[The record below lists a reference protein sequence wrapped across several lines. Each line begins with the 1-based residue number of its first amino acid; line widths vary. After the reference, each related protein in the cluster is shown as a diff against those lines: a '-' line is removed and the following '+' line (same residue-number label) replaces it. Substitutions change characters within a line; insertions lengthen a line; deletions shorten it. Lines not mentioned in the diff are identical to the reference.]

1 MNEIKFKQ
9 KIDALK
15 FNDNG
20 LIPCVAQDHESKQV
34 LMLAWGSRDTLFQSV
49 SIQIN
54 NNSFVIKTLLHKKC
68 RLFMLPM
75 WCSKRYTY
83 IS

>member
-49 SIQIN
+49 
-54 NNSFVIKTLLHKKC
+54 
-68 RLFMLPM
+68 
-75 WCSKRYTY
+75 
-83 IS
+83 